1 MERREFITAASL
13 VGLAAAAQT
22 AKADLIV
29 PRKARESQGSDAN
42 AQRYVLLEIFY
53 TSSKDKRAALAEKF
67 DKELIAQRHEIGFEK
82 VGVFTVNDELMANER
97 GYDAAKYDGA
107 VFVVQETSSVE
118 LLLNYQRR
126 QADLEQKFN
135 LSEDLDFVDE
145 EVVALRA
152 FVSQPKI
159 DVPNTNPERVLQL
172 RTYNSPNYERNFCK
186 ESMFEDGELELF
198 RKSGMAPVFFGNALF
213 GSTDH
218 GATWRAF
225 GKPVKKGDECKVA
238 ELPDGSWMVNSR
250 WKGGGRQ
257 IHVTN
262 DRGATWTSSYDKTLE
277 DPQCNAQ
284 LMRVGKVMLFSNC
297 KSPPRR
303 HNLHVRASLDGGA
316 TWNDGVCI
324 EPMGA
329 AYSDMCVLPGKRL
342 GIVYE
347 GAGYATIN
355 FVTVPLRSLVAD
367 MFGK

>member
-67 DKELIAQRHEIGFEK
+67 DKELIAQRHEIGFAK

-213 GSTDH
+213 GSWVPNVTYMLSFPNDDARRE
-218 GATWRAF
+218 GWGKFVGSDEWKKMSKDPKYARTATRIRNLFLRPTA
-225 GKPVKKGDECKVA
+225 
-238 ELPDGSWMVNSR
+238 NSE
-250 WKGGGRQ
+250 
-257 IHVTN
+257 I
-262 DRGATWTSSYDKTLE
+262 
-277 DPQCNAQ
+277 
-284 LMRVGKVMLFSNC
+284 
-297 KSPPRR
+297 
-303 HNLHVRASLDGGA
+303 
-316 TWNDGVCI
+316 
-324 EPMGA
+324 
-329 AYSDMCVLPGKRL
+329 
-342 GIVYE
+342 
-347 GAGYATIN
+347 
-355 FVTVPLRSLVAD
+355 
-367 MFGK
+367 

>member
-1 MERREFITAASL
+1 MQESSDNGVTWSEPREITKSIAVPNWGFGKRDSEGGFIFITSGSGIQARDGTLLHTL
-13 VGLAAAAQT
+13 V
-22 AKADLIV
+22 
-29 PRKARESQGSDAN
+29 
-42 AQRYVLLEIFY
+42 
-53 TSSKDKRAALAEKF
+53 
-67 DKELIAQRHEIGFEK
+67 H
-82 VGVFTVNDELMANER
+82 VND
-97 GYDAAKYDGA
+97 
-107 VFVVQETSSVE
+107 
-118 LLLNYQRR
+118 
-126 QADLEQKFN
+126 
-135 LSEDLDFVDE
+135 
-145 EVVALRA
+145 
-152 FVSQPKI
+152 
-159 DVPNTNPERVLQL
+159 
-172 RTYNSPNYERNFCK
+172 
-186 ESMFEDGELELF
+186 
-198 RKSGMAPVFFGNALF
+198 GNALF
-213 GSTDH
+213 GSVDH
-218 GATWRAF
+218 GATWRVF

-238 ELPDGSWMVNSR
+238 ELLDGSWMVNSR

-284 LMRVGKVMLFSNC
+284 LMRVGKVLLFSNC
-297 KSPPRR
+297 KSPNRR